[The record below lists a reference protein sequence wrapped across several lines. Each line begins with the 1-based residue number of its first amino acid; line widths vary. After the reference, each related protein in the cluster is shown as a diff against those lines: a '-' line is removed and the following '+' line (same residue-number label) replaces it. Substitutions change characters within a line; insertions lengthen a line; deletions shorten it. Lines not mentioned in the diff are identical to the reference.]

1 MKKIIRLTE
10 SDLVRIVK
18 RVITEQTN
26 MKSVFDRL
34 QKMSYG
40 SKNFHPS
47 FKHKYDNTWSIEGSM
62 VELPKD
68 YVTPENIGDI
78 TVEPNLVTISVGR
91 GRDMANVYIHPDGRI
106 ERKSLI

>member
-26 MKSVFDRL
+26 MKSAFDIL
-34 QKMSYG
+34 QKISSG
-40 SKNFHPS
+40 SKIFHPS
-47 FKHKYDNTWSIEGSM
+47 FKHKYGSTWSIEGSM
-62 VELPKD
+62 VDLPKD

-78 TVEPNLVTISVGR
+78 TVEPSLVTISVGR